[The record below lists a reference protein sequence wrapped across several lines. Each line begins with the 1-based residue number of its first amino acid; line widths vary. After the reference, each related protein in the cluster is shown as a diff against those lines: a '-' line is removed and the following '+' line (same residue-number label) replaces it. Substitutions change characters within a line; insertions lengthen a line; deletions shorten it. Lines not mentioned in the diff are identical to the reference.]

1 MLVCTANKSPSYQ
14 TNMFKAIGFVIGLIA
29 IRIIMPEVFHAFESA
44 IISFFRFT
52 GDVFAN
58 TPPLT
63 QVGAVGITNYIP
75 EAAPLPSSL
84 MGQ

>member
-1 MLVCTANKSPSYQ
+1 
-14 TNMFKAIGFVIGLIA
+14 MFRAIGFVIGLIA
-29 IRIIMPEVFHAFESA
+29 IRVLMPEVFQAFESA
-44 IISFFRFT
+44 IISFFKFT
-52 GDVFAN
+52 GEVFAQ

-63 QVGAVGITNYIP
+63 QVGAVGIINYIP